1 MNTYDYS
8 EIFEDIPGDPDN
20 ILVKIPPEELAFMG
34 WREGDIVD
42 ARAEN
47 GSLVLSNTSK
57 LKRDSEQVRYDYNYI
72 TLNQFLEASGYK
84 ITGGGEYCW
93 TCYGFDAH
101 YIDCA
106 NEELICTSFIVFD
119 TKTQIVYEV
128 GVWDEL
134 NSREYVWRNPS
145 HIASY
150 NEEYTKR
157 NQLNNYTPEHPAIE
171 LDLSED
177 MLEKLTAIF
186 KGEAYDTRIMV
197 SLDLDDDTR
206 KGLEAMAL
214 EQNITMDRLVEK
226 ILLEFI
232 EKKQM
237 NLPF

>member
-8 EIFEDIPGDPDN
+8 EIFEEIPGDPDN

-34 WREGDIVD
+34 WQEGDIVD

-57 LKRDSEQVRYDYNYI
+57 LKRDSEQIRYEYNYI
-72 TLNQFLEASGYK
+72 TLNEYLEASGYK
-84 ITGGGEYCW
+84 ISGGGEYCW

-106 NEELICTSFIVFD
+106 NEELKCTSSIVFD

-128 GVWDEL
+128 EVWDEL
-134 NSREYVWRNPS
+134 NSRDYVWRNPS
-145 HIASY
+145 HLDSY
-150 NEEYTKR
+150 NKEYTNR
-157 NQLNNYTPEHPAIE
+157 NQLNKYVSEHPAIE

-186 KGEAYDTRIMV
+186 KGEAYDSRIMV

-206 KGLEAMAL
+206 KGLEAMAI

-232 EKKQM
+232 DKKQM